1 MQTPQFRLTFS
12 TPAFLGNAEQDGQWR
27 TPPFKALLRQWWR
40 VAYAADHGFA
50 VNIAAMRREEGL
62 LFGNAWLSHREG
74 NRDVADY
81 RKSLVRLRLDDWSPG
96 KLKQWPAGDSKVT
109 HPEVT
114 NHGGQ
119 AVPVGSQLYLGYG
132 PLVFRVGATA
142 LKANAAIQAAEVANL
157 SLAYP
162 TSHGNPELRA
172 LCEDNAPRIERAL
185 WLMDRYGTIGGRSR
199 NGWGSFFLELTDGT
213 TVLPG
218 APALRDWRQALSL
231 DWPHALGRDERGPLI
246 WSTGA
251 FGDWKSL
258 MRELAVIKIGLR
270 TQFPF
275 RTGNNAPRPEER
287 HWLSH
292 PVTKHNVKD
301 WYPGRLPNSLR
312 FKVRP
317 APNEPRKVVGVIF
330 HVPCLPPPEFHP
342 DQGAIVQTWH
352 AVHDLLDELSE
363 GPGRRGYA
371 SIRDPG
377 RRAQLKPAL
386 DTVSLTRIPE

>member
-1 MQTPQFRLTFS
+1 MQTPHYRLTFT

-40 VAYAADHGFA
+40 VAYAADHQFD
-50 VNIAAMRREEGL
+50 VDLAAMRRDEGL

-74 NRDVADY
+74 NHEVADY

-132 PLVFRVGATA
+132 PLVFRGGATA
-142 LKANAAIQAAEVANL
+142 LKANAAIQAAEVATL
-157 SLAYP
+157 SFAYP
-162 TSHGNPELRA
+162 TSHGSPELRA
-172 LCEDNAPRIERAL
+172 LCEDNAPRIQRTL

-199 NGWGSFFLELTDGT
+199 NGWGSFSLEPLNGT
-213 TVLPG
+213 AALAR
-218 APALRDWRQALSL
+218 APALRDWRQALAL
-231 DWPHALGRDERGPLI
+231 DWPHALGEDEQGPLV
-246 WSTGA
+246 WQTSP
-251 FGDWKSL
+251 FDDWKRL
-258 MRELAVIKIGLR
+258 MRELAIIKIGLR

-275 RTGNNAPRPEER
+275 RTGNNAPRPEDR

-292 PVTKHNVKD
+292 PVTKHNVKG
-301 WYPGRLPNSLR
+301 WHQGRLPNSLR

-317 APNEPRKVVGVIF
+317 APGEPKKLVGVIF
-330 HVPCLPPPEFHP
+330 HVPCLPPADFHP
-342 DQGAIVQTWH
+342 DRAAIEGVWRRVH
-352 AVHDLLDELSE
+352 AFLD
-363 GPGRRGYA
+363 A
-371 SIRDPG
+371 
-377 RRAQLKPAL
+377 PARH
-386 DTVSLTRIPE
+386 LTRIPE